1 MSRTTMTGAVLLAAA
16 ALLIAQSPSEARPG
30 REAGMVT
37 ACSLYGKGCV
47 TAPTRRGR
55 IEQEV
60 RLPGGVWSGCKRDC
74 RQTLREESVDF
85 FETLNERA
93 PDWR

>member
-1 MSRTTMTGAVLLAAA
+1 MALATAVLLAGN
-16 ALLIAQSPSEARPG
+16 SPSEAKPG
-30 REAGMVT
+30 REAGVIT
-37 ACSLYGKGCV
+37 VCSLYGKGCV
-47 TAPTRRGR
+47 SALTRPGR
-55 IEQEV
+55 FDRKV
-60 RLPGGVWSGCKRDC
+60 RLPGGVWIGCKRDC